1 MEACGGYVEAVED
14 LVRGLSTL
22 SINAREGVS
31 DALTKIGVLCARGLI
46 ELSFLSEPD
55 TSKDEISKPDK
66 GNSSSDDSDSSSES
80 ETSPSKAGAD
90 VKSKNV
96 DDNSPSSDS
105 DSKTSNASSSKN
117 GAQDTNDQQTTLNSD
132 ASDSQTCTPNVTR
145 RNIRDECPFFP
156 VIRRKGRTKAG
167 EPPAD
172 TRAIYYLPSTAS
184 PWEGRWDEFHAPPR
198 AKSNK
203 KVTGLA
209 NKCYVINNEGQS
221 QLEMILQETQ
231 QHVPDKAR
239 HPFTCDQH
247 PEEMGTAA
255 LQVWY
260 FRQEFEKRTST
271 STLHMSGLAGAT
283 NSRTSS

>member
-1 MEACGGYVEAVED
+1 M
-14 LVRGLSTL
+14 
-22 SINAREGVS
+22 
-31 DALTKIGVLCARGLI
+31 I

-145 RNIRDECPFFP
+145 RNIRDECPFFSGDP
-156 VIRRKGRTKAG
+156 AQGTHQSRRTTSRYTRHILPTKHRITMGRQMGRIPRTTTSQVQQESNGLSQQVLRNQQRRTK
-167 EPPAD
+167 PARD
-172 TRAIYYLPSTAS
+172 DAARNPATRARQSEAPIHVRPASRGDGDGSTAS
-184 PWEGRWDEFHAPPR
+184 MVLSARVREANIYIHFAYVWLSGGDE
-198 AKSNK
+198 
-203 KVTGLA
+203 
-209 NKCYVINNEGQS
+209 
-221 QLEMILQETQ
+221 
-231 QHVPDKAR
+231 
-239 HPFTCDQH
+239 
-247 PEEMGTAA
+247 
-255 LQVWY
+255 
-260 FRQEFEKRTST
+260 
-271 STLHMSGLAGAT
+271 
-283 NSRTSS
+283 